1 MDPTDRR
8 LPGEGL
14 PHELFFL
21 TYQIERRIRPFFRKA
36 KLHWGLRRI
45 LQRLWVEDGLSQKE
59 LSVRIGSSEASVSN
73 LLKHLLDK
81 DLVERRQDQYDYRI
95 SRVYLTPNGK
105 ALGNEIREALIKL
118 DHRIHDILGES
129 DTAKLRALLDTVQQD
144 LAAYEPDEKS
154 CLVADSPS
162 PPGEL

>member
-14 PHELFFL
+14 PHDLFAL
-21 TYQIERRIRPFFRKA
+21 TYQIERRIRPYFRKE

-95 SRVYLTPNGK
+95 WRVYLTPNGK
-105 ALGNEIREALIKL
+105 ALGNEIRAELIEL
-118 DHRIHDILGES
+118 DRRIHETLGES
-129 DTAKLRALLDTVQQD
+129 GAATLRELLDTVQQD
-144 LAAYEPDEKS
+144 LAAHDTEETLPLIS
-154 CLVADSPS
+154 DSPS